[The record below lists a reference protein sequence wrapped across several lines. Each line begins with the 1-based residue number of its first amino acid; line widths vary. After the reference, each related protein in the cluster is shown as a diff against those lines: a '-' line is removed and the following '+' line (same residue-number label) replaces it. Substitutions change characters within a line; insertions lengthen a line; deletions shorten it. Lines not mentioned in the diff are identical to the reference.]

1 MKQVKIISLLL
12 AIALLLGV
20 VAGCGIV
27 QVNPEKD
34 RAQVVAEVNGEKIL
48 KGEVLD
54 RLDRDKAYYNLTDE
68 DINNKDNKEMV
79 LEVKKTIL
87 DQIATEKLL
96 LQKASEAGIEVNDQ
110 IREEARKELED
121 IKKDL
126 EDQIRRFDEEE
137 AEDEEDEEDEEDGKE
152 PEEKNYEQEAHEYIN
167 EQLAAMGMT
176 EGEYIEFLAQQKC
189 IEKLY
194 ERTVEDVQVP
204 QEEVDQFYNEE
215 LTMQKENIALIGTR
229 PVTLYEPP
237 KVRVKHIAVEIPSQ
251 KTSEYQDLMKEEK
264 EDEAKELLDKE
275 LEAIKDHATEIL
287 NKAKAGEEFEKLV
300 EEVNPDLAEVMEE
313 GITTHKENYYLPDE
327 YLEVA
332 FQLKEG
338 EISDLVSTPY
348 GYYIIKLEEKY
359 PEKTYTLEEKKEDIE
374 EQLKSEKRQE
384 KWEEILSEWKDK
396 SVKVYEKR
404 L

>member
-1 MKQVKIISLLL
+1 MRQVKSISILL
-12 AIALLLGV
+12 AIILLLGI
-20 VAGCGIV
+20 VAGCGLV